1 MKKKFYRPE
10 IDGLRAFA
18 VVAVIINHFNRSLL
32 PSGFL
37 GVDIFFV
44 ISGYVITGS
53 LATHHSATIKQ
64 LLVEFYAR
72 RIKRLLPALVLCVGI
87 TGLIGCMIIA
97 FPSNSLSTGALALL
111 GASNLYLYQ
120 QSIDYFGP
128 SAELNLFTQTW
139 SLGVEEQFYLFFPTL
154 AWASG
159 WLRKKKV
166 GEHILL
172 GLLGGFGFVSLFSFV
187 YLADSNP
194 TAAYF
199 LPGSRFW
206 ELSFGCGLF
215 LIQEKNHHRV
225 IIFKGINWV
234 GSLCL
239 FGMLATMLLLKQGSI
254 AISTI
259 LVVVATAAFVFFV
272 KSSDRSYRL
281 MSNDQVV
288 GIGLMSYSL
297 YLWHW
302 SVLVIARLSVGVN
315 SITMP
320 FVILLTFACAYC
332 SYQWVEKPLRSSQW
346 APSQFITIILGGTIV
361 VAMAGIFQAAAA
373 ASTNWLYTGSRSEVE
388 KFNIIPKQFPG
399 VGIKKLPYHAT
410 CVVDGIQWHYEAQM
424 FDNCTSAA
432 SRQDKNTLFFMGDSH
447 AGQLLGL
454 ADELHNQ
461 KDFGVHLIE
470 TPGEPFPVE
479 PLFGSGLGRAY
490 KRLVHKKILKR
501 VLETG
506 KRGDVVVIS
515 RLYSSRFTDTGSL
528 QSLMSDRWLK
538 NLGGLADQLKSH
550 DMGLI
555 VVAPT
560 PMFEFSDISLCE
572 KQWFHPLPNPGCWIG
587 RDKILN
593 SNHQIMIG
601 LKRIS
606 DQHGNIWIF
615 DPMEP
620 LCAGGAMCSLERAG
634 KVLYRDAD
642 HLSSLGAATLLLD
655 FQKLLDSKVLPA
667 LGIKG

>member
-18 VVAVIINHFNRSLL
+18 VVAVIINHFNCSIL

-53 LATHHSATIKQ
+53 LATHHSTTIEQ

-72 RIKRLLPALVLCVGI
+72 RIKRLLPALILCVGI
-87 TGLIGCMIIA
+87 TGLIGCMIMA
-97 FPSNSLSTGALALL
+97 FPSSSLSTGALALV
-111 GASNLYLYQ
+111 GVSNLYLYQ

-128 SAELNLFTQTW
+128 SSELNLFTQTW
-139 SLGVEEQFYLFFPTL
+139 SLGVEEQFYLFYPSL

-166 GEHILL
+166 GKHILL
-172 GLLGGFGFVSLFSFV
+172 GLLVGFGFISLFSFV
-187 YLADSNP
+187 YLADRNP

-206 ELSFGCGLF
+206 ELAVGCGLF
-215 LIQEKNHHRV
+215 LIQEKNHHKFTP
-225 IIFKGINWV
+225 FKGINWV

-239 FGMLATMLLLKQGSI
+239 IGMLATMLILKQSNI
-254 AISTI
+254 VISTI
-259 LVVVATAAFVFFV
+259 IAIVATGAFIFFV
-272 KSSDRSYRL
+272 KSIDRSYAL
-281 MSNDQVV
+281 MSNDQAV

-302 SVLVIARLSVGVN
+302 SVLVIARLSVGVTLT
-315 SITMP
+315 TMP
-320 FVILLTFACAYC
+320 FMLLITFICAYC
-332 SYQWVEKPLRSSQW
+332 SYQWVEKPLRSAKW
-346 APSQFITIILGGTIV
+346 ASSQFITIILGGTIV
-361 VAMAGIFQAAAA
+361 ASMAGIFQTAAA
-373 ASTNWLYTGSRSEVE
+373 ASTNWLFTGSRREIE
-388 KFNIIPKQFPG
+388 KFSIIPKQFLK
-399 VGIKKLPYHAT
+399 VGIKQLPYYTT
-410 CVVDGIQWHYEAQM
+410 CVVDGIQRLYDNQIFE
-424 FDNCTSAA
+424 NCTTPA
-432 SRQDKNTLFFMGDSH
+432 SRQGKNTLFFMGDSH
-447 AGQLLGL
+447 AGHLLGL
-454 ADELHNQ
+454 ADELH
-461 KDFGVHLIE
+461 KHIGFGVHLIE

-479 PLFGSGLGRAY
+479 PLINSGLGKTY
-490 KRLVHKKILKR
+490 KRLVHEKILKR

-515 RLYSSRFTDTGSL
+515 RLYSSRLTDAGTH
-528 QSLMSDRWLK
+528 QSLMSDGWLK
-538 NLGGLADQLKSH
+538 NLGDLSDELKSH
-550 DMGLI
+550 NMGLI

-560 PMFEFSDISLCE
+560 PMFEFSDISLCA
-572 KQWFHPLPNPGCWIG
+572 KQWFHPFPNSRCWIS

-593 SNHQIMIG
+593 SNLQIMNG
-601 LKRIS
+601 LKSIS
-606 DQHGNIWIF
+606 DLHSNIWIF
-615 DPMEP
+615 DPMES
-620 LCAGGAMCSLERAG
+620 LCAGGAKCSLERRG

-642 HLSSLGAATLLLD
+642 HLSSLGAATLFPD